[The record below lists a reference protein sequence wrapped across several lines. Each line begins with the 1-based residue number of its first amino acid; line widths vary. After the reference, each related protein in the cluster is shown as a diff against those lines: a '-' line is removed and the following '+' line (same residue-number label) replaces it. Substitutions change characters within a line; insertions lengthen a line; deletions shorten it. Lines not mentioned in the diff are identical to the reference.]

1 MDLGVLVCAQRGR
14 GTILQNTGPFFVCA
28 CSINHP
34 GSLSAQGGPGRSF
47 CVPALN
53 LRPTSWDLG
62 NWGWLIF
69 AYQILR
75 MKVHFRLGQVSISG
89 SPPFF
94 VCACF

>member
-53 LRPTSWDLG
+53 LRPTYLLG
-62 NWGWLIF
+62 SGKLGLADFCLPNS
-69 AYQILR
+69 AYESA
-75 MKVHFRLGQVSISG
+75 F
-89 SPPFF
+89 
-94 VCACF
+94 